1 MKKNIMKKNIPPLIG
16 IMIILVISIPMILY
30 LIGLTNPLE
39 EISKI
44 EEEFPKKD
52 IKYFFGNDYY
62 PILEEESTYD
72 CDLEMDIS
80 TVEKTVSL
88 NTKCKVT
95 PPFSAIE
102 AFLAVVRGN
111 IETKGVTY
119 YSGVDRSDDEEEAI
133 EKRLGM
139 IDYPF
144 FAVSEG
150 EEITGEG
157 ETSLCFLPCIDGLP
171 PSSFDVLSVGY
182 SPSRNYLSRLF
193 DDYDEEEFK
202 KLIVSSNYSLE
213 FYYENMEEKFEWR
226 YLFGQFD
233 VGKFNLEITF
243 DKPIKEIKCER
254 EDIEPLNKIPSFN
267 CEVDKINEKSFS
279 VKGFAT
285 GLDKLIAIW

>member
-1 MKKNIMKKNIPPLIG
+1 MKKNIMKKNIPPFIG
-16 IMIILVISIPMILY
+16 IIIILVISIPMILY
-30 LIGLTNPLE
+30 LIGLTSSFE
-39 EISKI
+39 EIFKI
-44 EEEFPKKD
+44 EDGFQKKD

-88 NTKCKVT
+88 STKCDVT

-119 YSGVDRSDDEEEAI
+119 YSGVDENDDEKEAI
-133 EKRLGM
+133 KKRLEI

-144 FAVSEG
+144 FAVSEE
-150 EEITGEG
+150 EEITE

-171 PSSFDVLSVGY
+171 PSSFDVLSIDY

-193 DDYDEEEFK
+193 DNYDEEEFK
-202 KLIVSSNYSLE
+202 KLVVSSDYSLE

-233 VGKFNLEITF
+233 VGEFNLEITF

-254 EDIEPLNKIPSFN
+254 EDIEPLNEIPLFD

-279 VKGFAT
+279 E
-285 GLDKLIAIW
+285 

>member
-1 MKKNIMKKNIPPLIG
+1 MKKNIMKKKISSLVG
-16 IMIILVISIPMILY
+16 ITIILIISIPMIFY
-30 LIGLTNPLE
+30 LIGLISSLE
-39 EISKI
+39 EISKTK
-44 EEEFPKKD
+44 EEFQKKD

-62 PILEEESTYD
+62 PILEEKSTYD

-88 NTKCKVT
+88 NTKCEVT

-102 AFLAVVRGN
+102 AFLAVARGN

-119 YSGVDRSDDEEEAI
+119 YSWVDENDDEKEAVR
-133 EKRLGM
+133 KRLE
-139 IDYPF
+139 IINYSF

-150 EEITGEG
+150 EEVTE
-157 ETSLCFLPCIDGLP
+157 EANVCFLPCIDGLL
-171 PSSFDVLSVGY
+171 PSSFDVLSVDY
-182 SPSRNYLSRLF
+182 SPNRDHLSNLF
-193 DDYDEEEFK
+193 DNYDQEKFK
-202 KLIVSSNYSLE
+202 ELIVSSNYSLK
-213 FYYENMEEKFEWR
+213 FYYEKMEEKFEWR

-233 VGKFNLEITF
+233 VGEFNLQITF

-254 EDIEPLNKIPSFN
+254 EDIEPLDKIPSFN
-267 CEVDKINEKSFS
+267 CEVDKIDDKSFQ

>member
-1 MKKNIMKKNIPPLIG
+1 MKKNIMKKNIPPFIG

-30 LIGLTNPLE
+30 LIGLTCSFE
-39 EISKI
+39 EIPKI

-72 CDLEMDIS
+72 CDLEMDVF
-80 TVEKTVSL
+80 TVEKRVSL
-88 NTKCKVT
+88 NTTCKVT

-111 IETKGVTY
+111 IETKGVIY
-119 YSGVDRSDDEEEAI
+119 YSGVDEDDDEKEAI
-133 EKRLGM
+133 KKRLGM

-150 EEITGEG
+150 EEITEEG

-171 PSSFDVLSVGY
+171 PSSFDVLSVDY
-182 SPSRNYLSRLF
+182 SPSRNYLSNLF
-193 DDYDEEEFK
+193 DNYDEEEFK
-202 KLIVSSNYSLE
+202 KLIVSSNYFIE
-213 FYYENMEEKFEWR
+213 FYYENMEERFEWR

-254 EDIEPLNKIPSFN
+254 EDIEP
-267 CEVDKINEKSFS
+267 KS
-279 VKGFAT
+279 
-285 GLDKLIAIW
+285 LRLIAKLTR